1 MQNLLQKNPLSVSH
15 VSSNMQVLTVR
26 SNTVLLLGECI
37 ILLEFNAT
45 YFNGEVFIPQE
56 NML

>member
-15 VSSNMQVLTVR
+15 VFSNMQVLPIR
-26 SNTVLLLGECI
+26 SNRVLSVGERT

-45 YFNGEVFIPQE
+45 YFNSEVFEPRE